1 MFDKVC
7 FYNNFHHGDLHL
19 CRGFINYIID
29 NSKNIDFYCVH
40 NKNEVIYKDINI
52 QKISTS
58 YFNNMDQL
66 TSFERN
72 GILYINTWIGTDK
85 FSYIYKHG
93 LTFDCLFNIF
103 NDACKRNL
111 SISLDGIDP
120 SKLFPA
126 INFSKFNIS
135 NVDKWILDHKNSK
148 KVYISNGYVES
159 CQCDNSNWN
168 SLIIYFANKHKDI
181 DFLISNKIEPLI
193 NLKNVFYTG
202 DIINSS
208 CCDLNE
214 NGYISTFCDLIIG
227 RASGAYEFARNT
239 TNLFERNC
247 QLISFSNMDDVIG
260 RKMPVHAYED
270 NYFWIG
276 DSFRQKIKY
285 SSRLINY
292 QNQDIKFIEQIIEK
306 EIKNII

>member
-1 MFDKVC
+1 MFRKIV
-7 FYNNFHHGDLHL
+7 FFNNLHNGDLNFS
-19 CRGFINYIID
+19 RGFVNYIVKNFKYEFEYHHIKD
-29 NSKNIDFYCVH
+29 KNILKDLDVKFINEDFLKEYNH
-40 NKNEVIYKDINI
+40 ARFFTKDNV
-52 QKISTS
+52 
-58 YFNNMDQL
+58 
-66 TSFERN
+66 
-72 GILYINTWIGTDK
+72 LYLNTWIGAENHNYMFK
-85 FSYIYKHG
+85 YG
-93 LTFDCLFNIF
+93 LTFDCIYKIF
-103 NDACKRNL
+103 NDTMKECL
-111 SISLDGIDP
+111 DTSLDGIDP

-227 RASGAYEFARNT
+227 RASGAGEFARNT

-247 QLISFSNMDDVIG
+247 NIITFSNMQTSIG
-260 RKMPVHAYED
+260 RDLAVHEAEID
-270 NYFWIG
+270 DQFVLG
-276 DSFRQKIKY
+276 EFFRNKIQF
-285 SSRLINY
+285 SSNCINY
-292 QNQDIKFIEQIIEK
+292 
-306 EIKNII
+306 KNHNIDFAMSILEDYI